1 MLGQSVQ
8 GLEPRGREEG
18 TSPAG
23 PRFVSHSENLRFC
36 SSALGCHPGAP
47 ATRPHPGTA
56 PQLSP
61 GALTMLWVPPVV
73 WPRPGPPRSLH
84 VISPE
89 LEVVTT
95 KMLGGESDPTSSSFT
110 ELSFRAPSDIL
121 WAHPAG
127 VGQRALWT
135 LAQGS
140 AKVITPYLSQ
150 TDLPA
155 DGDPS
160 GGREKGLCP
169 LWSPNFLSVGHPFW
183 GAGQWTEASAST
195 GFPGWPVP

>member
-1 MLGQSVQ
+1 MGPALGRQALVCSAAWHTAPALRPACSTSLSSAPHVPRAFSLQHLLRGEVGPMLGQSVQ

-73 WPRPGPPRSLH
+73 WPRPGPPPFLARDQSRVRGCDHQDAGWRVGPDVIFLH
-84 VISPE
+84 
-89 LEVVTT
+89 
-95 KMLGGESDPTSSSFT
+95 
-110 ELSFRAPSDIL
+110 RAQLP
-121 WAHPAG
+121 G
-127 VGQRALWT
+127 
-135 LAQGS
+135 
-140 AKVITPYLSQ
+140 AK
-150 TDLPA
+150 
-155 DGDPS
+155 
-160 GGREKGLCP
+160 
-169 LWSPNFLSVGHPFW
+169 
-183 GAGQWTEASAST
+183 
-195 GFPGWPVP
+195 